1 MCEGGAPY
9 LRPYFKRDFA
19 TRPGTAQDGPAH
31 RTPVAHGV
39 RPRSVSAATSPTTAR
54 SLLRGPDRARPTPP
68 PSQLTP
74 ARIAE
79 PRRWPRWTGD
89 PSSTL
94 RDGPCRRYDIGPA
107 RRPRLLARVRPPRP
121 ANASIRRPRAILP
134 SSRPRRPRRPT
145 LADASTPAPA
155 PPPQLAARARP
166 QGGGEARRRQ
176 APPMSAV
183 DTHSSANF
191 RASGWTKE
199 LDERNPKPMP
209 GLHILPGG
217 FLCAPHNLSWRLRA
231 PWQPTAHTAMG
242 QLPIKRNSVSRGL
255 PDAQYSGVMPVPQRL
270 LF

>member
-1 MCEGGAPY
+1 MGGRAVEGTGLENRQGRESLVGSNPTPSATSPSQVSVFTYNFTMCEDGAPY

-166 QGGGEARRRQ
+166 QGGG
-176 APPMSAV
+176 
-183 DTHSSANF
+183 
-191 RASGWTKE
+191 
-199 LDERNPKPMP
+199 
-209 GLHILPGG
+209 GG
-217 FLCAPHNLSWRLRA
+217 PAATGAPHVCGRYALQRQFSSI
-231 PWQPTAHTAMG
+231 G
-242 QLPIKRNSVSRGL
+242 VDKRIG
-255 PDAQYSGVMPVPQRL
+255 
-270 LF
+270 